1 MRGALPAK
9 RSQVEGRRQDVD
21 SILAR
26 LKPSGE
32 KSSNGKEMEVE
43 DARVEVQKE
52 EESALRFVQALGS
65 QSGGMRACKREYVEM
80 SAGGSDVG
88 DAAVAKRRKTEEYI
102 GEQRHALLSELML
115 GSSSFGR
122 VKCEVEPSSD
132 NSNEA
137 GPRRKFTGHADAPG
151 GGQVRRPSKD
161 CVADSELHGAK
172 TGVYSAASQQMFEQR
187 GLVSIYL

>member
-1 MRGALPAK
+1 MRGPLPAK

-26 LKPSGE
+26 LKPSSRE
-32 KSSNGKEMEVE
+32 KSSKGKEME

-52 EESALRFVQALGS
+52 ESALRFGS
-65 QSGGMRACKREYVEM
+65 QSGGMRTCKREYVEM

-88 DAAVAKRRKTEEYI
+88 DAAVAKRRKTEEYG

-115 GSSSFGR
+115 GSFSFGR

-172 TGVYSAASQQMFEQR
+172 TGVYSAASQQQMFEQR

>member
-32 KSSNGKEMEVE
+32 KSSKGKEMEVE
-43 DARVEVQKE
+43 DARVEVQK

-65 QSGGMRACKREYVEM
+65 QSGGMRACKREYLEM

-88 DAAVAKRRKTEEYI
+88 DAAVAKRRKTEEYS
-102 GEQRHALLSELML
+102 GEQRHALLSELMAC
-115 GSSSFGR
+115 SSFVI